1 MKKSTHTKPDLPS
14 GNSEQSANSAADQK
28 KTKHKDPTQHHQR
41 SLLQILTYH
50 TTELCG
56 KEREHWKKAW
66 DFEMYRATLKQKWE
80 DVEEEEYTVGD
91 TADLVNSFKKQ
102 IPKGVKPLKSKF
114 VFRKTIRPNG
124 TIKYRVRLVAC
135 GYSQILGKDIDET
148 YAPTAKYRYLCMI
161 LNLAAIFD
169 WDIEG
174 IDVEQGFL
182 ELPLDKEIYMTLTTK
197 RYLLPKRQTQ

>member
-1 MKKSTHTKPDLPS
+1 
-14 GNSEQSANSAADQK
+14 
-28 KTKHKDPTQHHQR
+28 
-41 SLLQILTYH
+41 
-50 TTELCG
+50 
-56 KEREHWKKAW
+56 
-66 DFEMYRATLKQKWE
+66 MYRATLKQTWE

-102 IPKGVKPLKSKF
+102 ISKGVKPIKSKF
-114 VFRKTIRPNG
+114 DFRKTIRPNG

-135 GYSQILGKDIDET
+135 GYSQILGKDFDET
-148 YAPTAKYRYLCMI
+148 YAPTAKYRYQCMI

-182 ELPLDKEIYMTLTTK
+182 ELPLDKEIYMHRE
-197 RYLLPKRQTQ
+197 RY